1 MRYPRGGDEKRR
13 AAPRS
18 AGEGPTPLRV
28 ITFVRYP
35 ALEVGVAL
43 GYFDAEHLAVSVDL
57 TPSSIVQMQG
67 LTAGR
72 WDVAITSFDNLL
84 VSATREGESSV
95 AFGVA
100 DRADLPFFVRP
111 EIAGYDHLR
120 GQPIAADA
128 VDTAFALVLRRLLL
142 AHGLDVAR
150 GDYSLVAV
158 GANAERLDSLRR
170 RDTVAAILA
179 PPYDAAARE
188 AGLRQLGHHREVL
201 PDYPGQMMAAPAAWL
216 GSAANRA
223 AAVRFLRAWRRAAA
237 WSTEPANRAAAV
249 ALLTQ
254 RQGISLAAAAVLL
267 DGVIEDVALDRAGP
281 ASVLD
286 VRLALGLM
294 TPPGPRLEAY
304 YDARLDEEARR

>member
-1 MRYPRGGDEKRR
+1 MRQLAE
-13 AAPRS
+13 RS
-18 AGEGPTPLRV
+18 EGKEPTPLRV

-35 ALEVGVAL
+35 ALEVAAAL
-43 GYFDAEHLAVSVDL
+43 GYFEAESLAVSVEV
-57 TPSSIVQMQG
+57 TPSSIAQMQG

-84 VSATREGESSV
+84 VSATREGVSSV

-111 EIAGYDHLR
+111 EIAGYEDVR

-142 AHGLDVAR
+142 AHGLDLAR
-150 GDYSLVAV
+150 GDYSLVGV
-158 GANAERLDSLRR
+158 GGNPERVASVRR
-170 RDTVAAILA
+170 GNTVAAILT

-201 PDYPGQMMAAPAAWL
+201 PDYPGQNMAATAAWL
-216 GSAANRA
+216 GIPANRT

-237 WSTEPANRAAAV
+237 WSTEPAYRAAALR
-249 ALLTQ
+249 LLTE
-254 RQGISLAAAAVLL
+254 RQGISPAAAAVLL
-267 DGVIEDVALDRAGP
+267 DGVLEDVAIDPAGL
-281 ASVLD
+281 AAVRD
-286 VRLALGLM
+286 VRLALGLT
-294 TPPGPRLEAY
+294 TPPGPLERY
-304 YDARLDEEARR
+304 YDASLEEEARR